1 MKYGVN
7 GKLVAKEGEGK
18 ALLAYL
24 LTAARELEKV
34 DNCFCYSVGTN
45 EEEAEAVYVY
55 EIWEDEKAHK
65 DSLTLPAVQKLI
77 AEARPIIADMVS
89 YPKLEIHGGKG
100 IE

>member
-1 MKYGVN
+1 MNYGVN

-18 ALLAYL
+18 TLLAYL
-24 LTAARELEKV
+24 LRAAKELDKV

-45 EEEAEAVYVY
+45 EDEPEAVYVY
-55 EIWEDEKAHK
+55 EVWADAKAHK

-77 AEARPIIADMVS
+77 ADARPIIADMVS
-89 YPKLEIHGGKG
+89 YPNLDIHGGKG